1 MTKDKY
7 DICIIGGGPSGYAAA
22 MRAID
27 FGKKVLLVER
37 DKVGGAG
44 LYNGALSSKSMWEY
58 SMKYHTVRNEMKDY
72 PEETNIEY
80 ADVMK
85 AVNGAVFDRKFQL
98 ACHIKLLQSIT
109 EKKTFTYERGHAL
122 LLNKHEVEISKAGK
136 KKTIYAQNI
145 IIATGSRPRK
155 LPTIPIDENIIV
167 TSDGMSSFTDFPK
180 SLVIVGA
187 GVIGCEFATI
197 FSNLGKTKV
206 FLIDKADRILPFEDK
221 EIGRAHV

>member
-1 MTKDKY
+1 MEKY

-27 FGKKVLLVER
+27 FGKKVILIEK

-58 SMKYHTVRNEMKDY
+58 SMKYYTVRNEMKDH
-72 PEETNIEY
+72 PEDITLNY
-80 ADVMK
+80 SDVMK

-109 EKKTFTYERGHAL
+109 EKKLFTYERGWAKLIDNHC
-122 LLNKHEVEISKAGK
+122 VEIAK
-136 KKTIYAQNI
+136 KDGEKRIYAEHI
-145 IIATGSRPRK
+145 ILATGSRPRK
-155 LPTIPIDENIIV
+155 LPNIPIDEQIIL
-167 TSDGMSSFTDFPK
+167 TSDGIGNLSEFPK
-180 SLVIVGA
+180 SLVVVGA

-197 FSNLGKTKV
+197 FSNLGRTKV
-206 FLIDKADRILPFEDK
+206 FLTYPTLNF
-221 EIGRAHV
+221 